1 MELIMSNTITT
12 GSRQAIYGM
21 KRRLIE
27 REKTRASTQQKQ
39 SNDSSLVQRPEKVK
53 QQDDTF
59 IEDLILNIR
68 KTDA

>member
-12 GSRQAIYGM
+12 GSRQAMNGM
-21 KRRLIE
+21 NRRLTE
-27 REKTRASTQQKQ
+27 YEKTKTNTQQKQ